1 MGHDVQS
8 LWFRLCLLVLIPDQV
23 AFGVQVCMQEA
34 ALVSIGALSVDLK
47 VDTRFAQILAL
58 SIQVL
63 FDVVVEFASII
74 SVTRK
79 GGRVLLVSKNIP
91 DL

>member
-1 MGHDVQS
+1 
-8 LWFRLCLLVLIPDQV
+8 
-23 AFGVQVCMQEA
+23 MQEA